1 MTERDD
7 KWDPSGKGDGSV
19 RDRIESYRSVVDSS
33 ARRFVTPAEKMRTMA
48 REIFDK
54 IDVDNSGSLTADE
67 LALLMRKAGKP
78 MSSDQLVKT
87 MQELD
92 ADGSGEVVR
101 TRQSP
106 PVPPLSSV
114 SVV

>member
-54 IDVDNSGSLTADE
+54 IDVSRHDIADIWVAFSPSGWH
-67 LALLMRKAGKP
+67 
-78 MSSDQLVKT
+78 SSQDGSDIVVTGGQLR
-87 MQELD
+87 L
-92 ADGSGEVVR
+92 ADGGR
-101 TRQSP
+101 ACAADA
-106 PVPPLSSV
+106 
-114 SVV
+114 

>member
-1 MTERDD
+1 
-7 KWDPSGKGDGSV
+7 
-19 RDRIESYRSVVDSS
+19 
-33 ARRFVTPAEKMRTMA
+33 MA
-48 REIFDK
+48 AILLSQ
-54 IDVDNSGSLTADE
+54 VDNSGSLTADE

-101 TRQSP
+101 T
-106 PVPPLSSV
+106 
-114 SVV
+114 

>member
-54 IDVDNSGSLTADE
+54 IDVSRHDIADIWVAFFSRC
-67 LALLMRKAGKP
+67 LRY
-78 MSSDQLVKT
+78 
-87 MQELD
+87 
-92 ADGSGEVVR
+92 R
-101 TRQSP
+101 C
-106 PVPPLSSV
+106 
-114 SVV
+114 